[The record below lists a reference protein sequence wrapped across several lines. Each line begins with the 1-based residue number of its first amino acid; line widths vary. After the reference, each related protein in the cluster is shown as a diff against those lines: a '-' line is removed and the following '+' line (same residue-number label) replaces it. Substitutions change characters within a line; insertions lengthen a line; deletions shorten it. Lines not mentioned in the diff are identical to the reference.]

1 MGELRNALRGTPESS
16 DRQRSGVFF
25 YFFLPQSLDWQGFS
39 VCAPPSKW
47 EVEALIYSEKMAWK
61 MSISALGTR
70 DHASGARDH
79 VVGPRDHTLGHVI
92 KSRDRVITRL
102 GT

>member
-1 MGELRNALRGTPESS
+1 MGELGNASGGTHESS
-16 DRQRSGVFF
+16 DRQRFGVFF

-47 EVEALIYSEKMAWK
+47 EVEAPIYSEKWPGK
-61 MSISALGTR
+61 CQFRPSGRVITR
-70 DHASGARDH
+70 PGR
-79 VVGPRDHTLGHVI
+79 VTMWW
-92 KSRDRVITRL
+92 DRVITRW